1 MFYGDT
7 TRWFIGKVAK
17 VDGDASQTGRIK
29 VRIFGVHD
37 DPSIIIPDDLPWA
50 QVLMPLTEG
59 GGSGIGASTGI
70 QPQSLVF
77 GIFLDGKDS
86 QMPLVLGS
94 IVTNENFAQELVEKG
109 DGPKSRSSGS
119 GGIRYN
125 GLTEAQ
131 WEAARSQGIKITDS
145 RSPLSPNY
153 QLTGNDNV
161 EKAAL
166 WFLSQHGGGYTVPQM
181 AGLIGNFMAES
192 GVNLDPTAQNK
203 TTEASVGIAQ
213 WNPLNDGDRD
223 WINPRSRLYQLIKNS
238 ESLGLNYLSLHAQLL
253 WVTKELSNM
262 RVAGKL
268 RKETTPE
275 GAADII
281 CIYYEVPKGYNNR
294 NSDTR
299 IKRRNLARTFF
310 NQFTS
315 GS

>member
-1 MFYGDT
+1 MFYGDN

-17 VDGDASQTGRIK
+17 VDGDPSQTGRIK
-29 VRIFGVHD
+29 VRIFGIHD

-59 GGSGIGASTGI
+59 GGSGIGAATGI
-70 QPQSLVF
+70 QPQSMVF
-77 GIFLDGKDS
+77 GIFLDGKES

-94 IVTNENFAQELVEKG
+94 IITNENYAQELVEKG
-109 DGPKSRSSGS
+109 DTPSTRAGT
-119 GGIRYN
+119 GGIRYS
-125 GLTEAQ
+125 GMTQAQ
-131 WEAARSQGIKITDS
+131 WEAARDAGIRVTDA

-153 QLTGNDNV
+153 QLTGSTNP

-166 WFLSQHGGGYTVPQM
+166 WFLSEHGGGYTPAQM

-192 GVNLDPTAQNK
+192 GKNLDPTAQNK

-213 WNPLNDGDRD
+213 WNPLNKGDRD
-223 WINPRSRLYQLIKNS
+223 WVNPQSRLYQLIKHS

-253 WVTKELSNM
+253 WVTKELNTM

-275 GAADII
+275 GAADVI
-281 CIYYEVPKGYNNR
+281 CVYYEIPQGYKNP

-310 NQFTS
+310 DQFTS
-315 GS
+315 GSR